1 MVAVVV
7 GACRPIFLSIRS
19 SQWMIIPSH
28 CSRTRKRTGHI
39 HFVRGKKMGK
49 KIRRRKRQEGR
60 NEMGLERKDSY
71 WAFSV
76 CLFGP
81 RSKRERIFQRFIL
94 VASFSL
100 AFFFTRDAACFLVE
114 KECLLCLL
122 IENNEIT
129 TRDGPTRRKDLDTLA
144 HLFLIG
150 AAKRRSKQLGGTQE
164 KPSTTWGNLLK
175 QRKTPKNSFSSVE
188 TQSNSLLKKN
198 IF

>member
-81 RSKRERIFQRFIL
+81 PSKRERIFQRFIL

-100 AFFFTRDAACFLVE
+100 AFFFHARRGVFSSWKGMFALPPHR
-114 KECLLCLL
+114 KQR
-122 IENNEIT
+122 NNN
-129 TRDGPTRRKDLDTLA
+129 
-144 HLFLIG
+144 
-150 AAKRRSKQLGGTQE
+150 KRRTDTKKGSRHLG
-164 KPSTTWGNLLK
+164 P
-175 QRKTPKNSFSSVE
+175 
-188 TQSNSLLKKN
+188 SLLDWCR
-198 IF
+198 